1 MSDTES
7 VNVCI
12 LEHPTFVYCARFH
25 PASPNAVVVTGSYD
39 KVVRIWTKSES
50 GDDADDLKFEVSQ
63 VNIWFGFWN
72 ETELIIAVEMKF
84 PGVDLPLK
92 LRNITGV
99 WI

>member
-1 MSDTES
+1 MSGSES

-25 PASPNAVVVTGSYD
+25 PASPNTVLVTGSYD
-39 KVVRIWTKSES
+39 KVVRIWTKSEV
-50 GDDADDLKFEVSQ
+50 GDETEDLKFDVSQ
-63 VNIWFGFWN
+63 VNIGFG
-72 ETELIIAVEMKF
+72 IILLTIKIDMKC

-92 LRNITGV
+92 LRNIAGV